1 MNEHNNNPNNVNTTE
16 DSLFDDMPE
25 LISDSE
31 LESDTEEELQSH
43 TDYTDY
49 SDMPEL
55 LSDTES
61 EPEFEPESDTDYSD
75 MPELISID
83 ETELINR
90 LRYSFQS
97 LQHTN
102 KFSIDSE
109 DSEDSKD
116 EDDDEDNSE

>member
-25 LISDSE
+25 LISDTE
-31 LESDTEEELQSH
+31 LDYDTEEELQSH
-43 TDYTDY
+43 TDY
-49 SDMPEL
+49 SNMPEL

-61 EPEFEPESDTDYSD
+61 EPESKLESDTDYSD
-75 MPELISID
+75 MPELVSID

-90 LRYSFQS
+90 LAYSFQS

-109 DSEDSKD
+109 DSEDS
-116 EDDDEDNSE
+116 EEDEDNSE

>member
-25 LISDSE
+25 LISDAE

-43 TDYTDY
+43 TDY

-75 MPELISID
+75 MPELVSID

-97 LQHTN
+97 LQNTN

-109 DSEDSKD
+109 DSEDSKY
-116 EDDDEDNSE
+116 EDDDEEDNSE